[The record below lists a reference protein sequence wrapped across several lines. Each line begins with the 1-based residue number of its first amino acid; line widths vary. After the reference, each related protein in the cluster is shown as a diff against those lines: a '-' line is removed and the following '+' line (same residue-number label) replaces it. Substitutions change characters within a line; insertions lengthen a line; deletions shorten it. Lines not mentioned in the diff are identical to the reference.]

1 MAKDLSPKCKL
12 CRRSG
17 EKLLLKGE
25 RCKTTKCAMVK
36 RNYPPGFHGPKNR
49 RRLTDYGMQL
59 NEKQKAKRQYNM
71 LEKQFKLTFD
81 RARKKQGNVGENF
94 LQLLESR
101 FDNVVYRFGIA
112 SSRPQAR
119 QMIGHGLLTI
129 NDKKVDIPSY
139 IVKIGDVV
147 GIKSNKKN
155 SKIFDNLAER
165 LKKQEIPG
173 WLNFDFSKLTGKILQ
188 QPEMKTFKPN
198 FNVQVIV
205 EYYSR

>member
-12 CRRSG
+12 CRRAG
-17 EKLLLKGE
+17 EKLILKGE

-49 RRLTDYGMQL
+49 KRLSDYGMQL

-81 RARKKQGNVGENF
+81 KAKKSSGNLGENF
-94 LQLLESR
+94 LQLLETR
-101 FDNVVYRFGIA
+101 FDNVVYRLGIA

-119 QMIGHGLLTI
+119 QMIGHGLFTI
-129 NDKKVDIPSY
+129 NGKKVNIPSY
-139 IVKIGDVV
+139 IVKTGDIVE
-147 GIKSNKKN
+147 IKNNKKN
-155 SKIFDNLAER
+155 AKIFSNLAER

-173 WLNFDFSKLTGKILQ
+173 WLNFDFSKLAAKVLM
-188 QPEMKTFKPN
+188 QPEMKSFKPN
-198 FNVQVIV
+198 FNVQIIV